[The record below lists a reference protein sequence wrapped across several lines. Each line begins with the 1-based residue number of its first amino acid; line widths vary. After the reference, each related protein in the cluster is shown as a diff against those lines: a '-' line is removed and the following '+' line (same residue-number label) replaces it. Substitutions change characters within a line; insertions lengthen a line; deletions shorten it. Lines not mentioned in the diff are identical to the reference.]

1 MFNGDLLPNWPTNRL
16 ANSNNEQ
23 LSTTPNSSSTTSST
37 PSSSSSAGGSQNQTT
52 NYDIAAVAAANSLKN
67 NPFSTFYDPTSASTQ
82 YPFLAPSSIDLHHH
96 HHHGRG
102 SDMIRPID
110 YHHTN
115 PYDHVTQLTSTMNF
129 NVSMNINAAA
139 AAATAPQ
146 YTRHYTNPLSSAN
159 ATQSSSSASSAGNS
173 SNGNSSNTD
182 EHNNLYSSH
191 LLHQTPAAAF
201 YHSAFQ
207 TENFQPKPYYHNTHP
222 MFSLNPYTN
231 PYNNYK
237 KDIYADYFPTSET
250 NEKK

>member
-16 ANSNNEQ
+16 ANNNNNNSEQ

-37 PSSSSSAGGSQNQTT
+37 PSSSSSAGGSSSQNQTT

-67 NPFSTFYDPTSASTQ
+67 NPFSTFYDPASATSQ
-82 YPFLAPSSIDLHHH
+82 YPFLAPTSIDLHHH
-96 HHHGRG
+96 HHHT
-102 SDMIRPID
+102 RPSID

-139 AAATAPQ
+139 AAASAASAPQ
-146 YTRHYTNPLSSAN
+146 YTRHYTSG
-159 ATQSSSSASSAGNS
+159 ATQSSSASAGNT
-173 SNGNSSNTD
+173 NGNSNTD

-191 LLHQTPAAAF
+191 LLHQTPAAF

-207 TENFQPKPYYHNTHP
+207 AENFQAKPYYHNTHP
-222 MFSLNPYTN
+222 MFGLNPYSN

-237 KDIYADYFPTSET
+237 KDIYADYFP
-250 NEKK
+250 NEANDKKYV